1 MKRKTGV
8 RRGGKF
14 VRLEASAGVEHECS
28 MADRLAAWREER
40 LELGRWRRL
49 PKKRVTLKLDADV
62 VAWFR
67 GRGRGYQWQ
76 INRVLRKAM
85 ELQAK
90 NGRR

>member
-14 VRLEASAGVEHECS
+14 VRLEASADVEQE
-28 MADRLAAWREER
+28 RFTKGGWAAWREER
-40 LELGRWRRL
+40 LELGRWRSL

-67 GRGRGYQWQ
+67 GKGRGYQWQ
-76 INRVLRKAM
+76 INRALRKAM
-85 ELQAK
+85 ESK
-90 NGRR
+90 ESGR